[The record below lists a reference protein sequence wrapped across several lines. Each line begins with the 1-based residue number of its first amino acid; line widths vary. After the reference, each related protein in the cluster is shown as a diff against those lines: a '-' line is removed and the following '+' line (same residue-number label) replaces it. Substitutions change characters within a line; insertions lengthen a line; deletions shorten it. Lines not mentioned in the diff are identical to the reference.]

1 MKVGDLVRY
10 SEKERQGFSM
20 RFKKAA
26 ASMSNGCLSSWL
38 GIIVDENPQ
47 YYFVKWMN
55 QDYYNSEW
63 GVAEAK
69 DSVELVS

>member
-1 MKVGDLVRY
+1 MKIGDLVKY
-10 SEKERQGFSM
+10 SEK
-20 RFKKAA
+20 AA
-26 ASMSNGCLSSWL
+26 RNRVAAVYGGHNVSDWL
-38 GIIVDENPQ
+38 GIVVDENPS
-47 YYFVKWMN
+47 YSFVKWMN

>member
-1 MKVGDLVRY
+1 MKVGDMVRY
-10 SEKERQGFSM
+10 SEKEKQGFSI
-20 RFKKAA
+20 RFKTAT